1 MSLVI
6 FQEECIPMLEHLKQE
21 ANYTLTE
28 NAALTL
34 KSTGSECLDLFATI
48 GALRNATPDEIMTR
62 FLRAFAENPTLALR
76 TAFYA
81 RDIRGGLGERR
92 TFRVILNWLAKNSP
106 DSVIK
111 NITLIPEYGRY
122 DDLLFLI
129 GTPCEESL
137 LALIKDQLNADL
149 VSDTPSLLAKWLPS
163 INASNPQTRHL
174 AKHIA
179 SSMGIPLRL
188 YRQALSAIR
197 KSLRIIENNLR
208 KRDYSFDYSKQ
219 PSKAMLKYRQAFI
232 RNDNDRY
239 MKFLQTVAG
248 GKATLHTGTLA
259 PYEIIMPIFI
269 NGMMSD
275 DERKALNT
283 TWDSQEDFTDG
294 KNALAVVDGS
304 GSMYSGTVI
313 YPIAVAE
320 SLGIYFAERNRGE
333 FRNHFITFSDVPRLV
348 EVKGSDIVEKVNY
361 CASYNEVANTNIQ
374 AVFELILK
382 TAVKHKIP
390 QDEMPESLYIISDM
404 EFDSCTQ
411 NADMT
416 NFEHAKRLFE
426 VRGYTLPQVVFWNVD
441 SRHNQQPVGMNEQ
454 GVILVSGVSPR
465 IFAMLKSGNLSP
477 ESYMLEILN
486 SERYR
491 NINA

>member
-1 MSLVI
+1 
-6 FQEECIPMLEHLKQE
+6 MLEHLKQE
-21 ANYTLTE
+21 SNYTLTE
-28 NAALTL
+28 NSALTL

-48 GALRNATPDEIMTR
+48 GALRNSTPDEIATR
-62 FLRAFAENPTLALR
+62 FMRAFTENPTLALR

-81 RDIRGGLGERR
+81 RDIRGGLGERK
-92 TFRVILNWLAKNSP
+92 TFRMILDWLAKNYP

-111 NITLIPEYGRY
+111 NINLIPEYGRY
-122 DDLLFLI
+122 DDWLSLI
-129 GTPCEESL
+129 GTPCEDTL
-137 LALIKDQLNADL
+137 IPLIKDQLNADL
-149 VSDTPSLLAKWLPS
+149 DTDTPSLLAKWLPS

-179 SSMGIPLRL
+179 SSMGISLRV

-197 KSLRIIENNLR
+197 QSLRIIENYLR
-208 KRDYSFDYSKQ
+208 RKNYTFDYSQQ

-239 MKFLQTVAG
+239 MRFLHTVAG

-259 PYEIIMPIFI
+259 PYEIIMPIFT

-275 DERKALNT
+275 DEREALNT
-283 TWDSQEDFTDG
+283 TWNAQEDFTGG

-304 GSMYSGTVI
+304 GSMYGGTVI
-313 YPIAVAE
+313 PPIAVAE

-333 FRNHFITFSDVPRLV
+333 FRNHFITFSDAPRLV

-374 AVFELILK
+374 AVFELILN

-390 QDEMPESLYIISDM
+390 QEEMPESLYIISDM
-404 EFDSCTQ
+404 EFDYCTQ

-416 NFEHAKRLFE
+416 NFEHAKRLFAG
-426 VRGYTLPQVVFWNVD
+426 RGYTLPKVVFWNVD
-441 SRHNQQPVGMNEQ
+441 SRHKQQPVDRNEQ

-465 IFAMLKSGNLSP
+465 IFAMLKSGDFSP
-477 ESYMLEILN
+477 ESYMLKVLN

-491 NINA
+491 NITA